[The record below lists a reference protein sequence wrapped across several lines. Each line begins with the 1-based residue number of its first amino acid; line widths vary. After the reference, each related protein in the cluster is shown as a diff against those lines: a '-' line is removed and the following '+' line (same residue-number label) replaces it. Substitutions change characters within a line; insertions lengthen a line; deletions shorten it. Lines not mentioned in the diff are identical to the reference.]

1 MCNKSTCILHLAGY
15 GRHVTVLS
23 CGLLPGVWQS
33 NLMIFGFS
41 CPDYTWM
48 TSLHFDRLWQELV
61 EVLDINVVCFQLDL
75 ASLLFESIWGLSYF
89 MSPSER
95 ENFHQNSERYK
106 YYCEM
111 MSQHHRPKVLAS
123 ISVEPLTVFGCRYEF
138 LVNHKTCKN
147 REEWKEALLDVKDWI
162 NLIIWSSFVMVRV
175 RIGVVVHHPT
185 WSMTVTIVLSRFSKC
200 RENQRFLT
208 ERGLVQPLKK
218 CLTA

>member
-1 MCNKSTCILHLAGY
+1 MT
-15 GRHVTVLS
+15 
-23 CGLLPGVWQS
+23 
-33 NLMIFGFS
+33 FGFS

-61 EVLDINVVCFQLDL
+61 EVLELTSFVFSWILRHFSLRVFGDYPILCLQVKGRISIRIASVINIIARWC
-75 ASLLFESIWGLSYF
+75 
-89 MSPSER
+89 
-95 ENFHQNSERYK
+95 
-106 YYCEM
+106 
-111 MSQHHRPKVLAS
+111 SQHHRPKVLAS

-175 RIGVVVHHPT
+175 RIGAVVHHPT

-200 RENQRFLT
+200 RENQRFLI

>member
-1 MCNKSTCILHLAGY
+1 MYFAFSGVRSSRDSPFLWSSAGCLA
-15 GRHVTVLS
+15 
-23 CGLLPGVWQS
+23 
-33 NLMIFGFS
+33 IK
-41 CPDYTWM
+41 
-48 TSLHFDRLWQELV
+48 FDDFWL
-61 EVLDINVVCFQLDL
+61 
-75 ASLLFESIWGLSYF
+75 F
-89 MSPSER
+89 MSRLYVNDKSSFR
-95 ENFHQNSERYK
+95 SALK
-106 YYCEM
+106 YWILTSFVFSWILRHFSLRVFGDYPILCLQVKGRISIRIASVINIIARWC
-111 MSQHHRPKVLAS
+111 SQHHRPKVLAS

-175 RIGVVVHHPT
+175 RIGAVVHHPT

-200 RENQRFLT
+200 RENQRFLI